1 MYFESATRSVVRS
14 VRQSDLL
21 NAWLRVANRERAL
34 PLIHQFRPDHLEEE
48 KPDLMYYDLRHEG
61 DDVRFLILHGG
72 KNLARAFATRRNVE
86 GLFLDEFMDAER
98 IAFMKVAFL
107 ACIDSRRPVYTVSR
121 VSDVNGVPVSYERL
135 ALPFGAN
142 ANVQHLVVS
151 LKTIS
156 IEGRFETG
164 DLMRP
169 QGLSYEYC
177 AIIDRDIEPAARK
190 LAAANDV
197 VEI

>member
-1 MYFESATRSVVRS
+1 MHFENATRSVVRS

-21 NAWLRVANRERAL
+21 SAWIRVFRTKQAL
-34 PLIHQFRPDHLEEE
+34 PLLHQLHPDRLDEE
-48 KPDLMYYDLRHEG
+48 KPDLMYYDVHYQG

-72 KNLARAFATRRNVE
+72 VNLMRAFAPGRPVD
-86 GLFLDEFMDAER
+86 GLFLDEFMDAQR
-98 IAFMKVAFL
+98 IAFMKPAFMT
-107 ACIDSRRPVYTVSR
+107 CIEHRRPIYTVSG
-121 VSDVNGVPVSYERL
+121 VLDVNGVPVSYERL

-142 ANVQHLVVS
+142 NNVQHLVVS

-164 DLMRP
+164 GLMRP

-177 AIIDRDIEPAARK
+177 GIIDCSIEPQSQRVAV
-190 LAAANDV
+190 ANDV